1 VLAVRLPAFFP
12 PLDVL
17 ALAARA
23 ERFVVGD
30 TFPYTRSAWA
40 NRTRIRT
47 PQGWMM
53 LTVPLA
59 GAALGRPLREVPLAP
74 VAAYAPKLV
83 RALQF
88 NYGGSPFHAHYAPEI
103 EALLYTPYS
112 SAADLALASMR
123 WLFAAFGLM
132 APEAASA
139 LPGAP
144 ASLAGVVS
152 ATGAT
157 RLIALPDTA
166 NHDARV
172 APCERFDP
180 PAATYRQPFPGFVP
194 GLSALDALFM
204 RGPEA
209 RLLLAGN

>member
-1 VLAVRLPAFFP
+1 VLAVRLPALFP

-23 ERFVVGD
+23 GRFVVGD

-53 LTVPLA
+53 LTAPLA
-59 GAALGRPLREVPLAP
+59 GAALGRPLCDVPLAP
-74 VAAYAPKLV
+74 AATYAPKLV

-88 NYGGSPFHAHYAPEI
+88 NYGGSPFHAHYAPEV
-103 EALLYTPYS
+103 EALLHTPHP
-112 SAADLALASMR
+112 SAAALALASMR
-123 WLFAAFGLM
+123 WLFAAYGL
-132 APEAASA
+132 APPEAASA

-144 ASLAGVVS
+144 ATLAAVVA
-152 ATGAT
+152 ATGAD
-157 RLIALPDTA
+157 RLVALPDTA
-166 NHDARV
+166 AHDARV
-172 APCERFDP
+172 APCERFEP
-180 PAATYRQPFPGFVP
+180 PAPTYRQPFPGFVP

-209 RLLLAGN
+209 RLLL